1 MEIAPILRWPEKCLF
16 KWPNSMMESIIS
28 LAMGLLIAAF
38 AMFVIDN
45 YLSAK
50 RELSYLMHAAVIVA
64 LGAWLLQIAGIA
76 WPAFSLF
83 ARVIL
88 TSAVFGLAMW
98 TINGQAPR
106 RQSVKAVLNAGVLVV
121 ASLFLLRIFSV

>member
-1 MEIAPILRWPEKCLF
+1 
-16 KWPNSMMESIIS
+16 MMESIIS